1 MAEHFE
7 AKKHAYRQTQD
18 GVVISFVCHPNDVA
32 KMLTLAPLGTRYMVA
47 VEEIGDDEKPPVID
61 TRPSAEKPIEKARRK
76 FEALPLSQQ
85 CAIMCDDKAFAKWV
99 CALGRDAHNPENP
112 EVVAEVTRSYL
123 GVKSRSELDTDKAAA
138 GNWLSLFASYQ
149 RQVTDQRYAH
159 VMRK

>member
-47 VEEIGDDEKPPVID
+47 VEEIGDDEKPTGGVTQLVESGDAHECVGSSP
-61 TRPSAEKPIEKARRK
+61 TAPRRK
-76 FEALPLSQQ
+76 FYELPLSQQ
-85 CAIMCDDKAFAKWV
+85 AAMRCNDTQFWKFI
-99 CALGRDAHNPENP
+99 GRSNENDAAQYVRNYCQVE
-112 EVVAEVTRSYL
+112 
-123 GVKSRSELDTDKAAA
+123 SRSKIGSTPISADRWTEMELD
-138 GNWLSLFASYQ
+138 YQ
-149 RQVTDQRYAH
+149 RYLTDQRYAH